1 MSQTNSSNKMADQI
15 SQQELQHLITVS
27 TGFIDAYI
35 IDCHGKDP
43 MLLPQNIVLSA
54 LDSNTQVKIVKWH
67 EAQLP
72 VYAVND
78 PSRQNGVALVIEG
91 DEITQRFALMCN
103 EMPKTIRIRISE
115 VVDVDQAD
123 DDTPP
128 PPKKVKKAAPVEE
141 EEEAPAPA
149 VKKSGKKDDGL
160 AALVDEF
167 DD

>member
-1 MSQTNSSNKMADQI
+1 MSQSNSTSKMADQI

-54 LDSNTQVKIVKWH
+54 LDSTTQVKTVEWH

-72 VYAVND
+72 VYAINE
-78 PSRQNGVALVIEG
+78 PSRQHGVALVIEG
-91 DEITQRFALMCN
+91 DEINQRFALMCN

-115 VVDVDQAD
+115 VVDVDQ
-123 DDTPP
+123 
-128 PPKKVKKAAPVEE
+128 PVND
-141 EEEAPAPA
+141 PAIFQYVRMNEQLFHIPNMTNIQA
-149 VKKSGKKDDGL
+149 IIGL
-160 AALVDEF
+160 
-167 DD
+167 